1 MRAARIRILML
12 VAGLIALVG
21 LCGLTAGGAAAS
33 AASPAT
39 SVAAGHDS
47 GPTTTVSGLNTLDA
61 IACPTAKACV
71 AVGSNTALTG
81 ARSVAINAATGAVKA
96 WPGSVAGGF
105 LAAVACPATSR
116 CVAVSDDAV
125 ETVAVSNAALKLT
138 GTVKASSGITAMGA
152 IACAGSSACYAVGF
166 QGTEV
171 ASKAL
176 LVKIS
181 AAGKIL
187 STVTT
192 ASGTG
197 IGAIACPSAST
208 CLLAEHTKTAE
219 LAVPLTG
226 GRFGTARA
234 FPAGTFVQAVSC
246 YAAKL
251 CYALGGHIGTGLV
264 RTNEMF
270 PLNPKTAAVGK
281 AISLGGFNGDG
292 LACYSATECV
302 VVGYTGSGATAVAS
316 VVTVTKGKAGAV
328 KHYASYEPFDSAGC
342 ATAKLCYAVGPGK
355 ASGTAEVV
363 RI

>member
-1 MRAARIRILML
+1 ML
-12 VAGLIALVG
+12 VTGLTALLG

-33 AASPAT
+33 AASAAT
-39 SVAAGHDS
+39 SVAARHDGS
-47 GPTTTVSGLNTLDA
+47 ATTVSGLNTLDA

-105 LAAVACPATSR
+105 LDAVACPVATR

-138 GTVKASSGITAMGA
+138 GTVKASSGITAMDA
-152 IACAGSSACYAVGF
+152 IACAGSAACYAVGF
-166 QGTEV
+166 QGTEF

-187 STVTT
+187 STVTS
-192 ASGTG
+192 AGGTG
-197 IGAIACPSAST
+197 IGAIACPSART

-226 GRFGTARA
+226 GRLGTARA

-246 YAAKL
+246 YGAKL
-251 CYALGGHIGTGLV
+251 CYALGGHISTGPV

-281 AISLGGFNGDG
+281 PISLGGFSGDG
-292 LACYSATECV
+292 LDCYSATQCV
-302 VVGYTGSGATAVAS
+302 VVGFTGSGATAVAS
-316 VVTVTKGKAGAV
+316 VVTVTKGKVGAV
-328 KHYASYEPFDSAGC
+328 THYPSYEPFDSAGC

-355 ASGTAEVV
+355 ASGTAVVV